1 MSFSIV
7 FFIIIIF
14 YIVKAFKDEFIIFI
28 IGNIDK
34 AVNRYNIL
42 INEKV
47 F

>member
-7 FFIIIIF
+7 FFIIVIF
-14 YIVKAFKDEFIIFI
+14 YIVKVFENKFIIFI
-28 IGNIDK
+28 AGNIDK
-34 AVNRYNIL
+34 AVNRYVIL